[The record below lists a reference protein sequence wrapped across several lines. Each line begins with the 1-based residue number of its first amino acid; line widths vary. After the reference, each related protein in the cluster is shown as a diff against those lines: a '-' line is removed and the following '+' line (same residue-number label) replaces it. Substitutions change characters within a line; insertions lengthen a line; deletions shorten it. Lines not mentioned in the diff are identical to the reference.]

1 MTNSNDKIIVSSYR
15 SNGLYFSVGVSSS
28 TGKVVRISLPK
39 PDKNQADKEIT
50 SRYPNYELSQDYE
63 DIARDIAMIYRGKRA
78 DLKIEQLELDVDKSN
93 RQLPVKSGFMR
104 DVLIETYKIPYG
116 EVETY
121 KSLAE
126 KVSTRAYRAVGT
138 VMARNP
144 FPFII
149 PCHRVVK
156 SDLTIGNYGGGSQ
169 MKREILKKEGIHLSG
184 DKIIKK

>member
-1 MTNSNDKIIVSSYR
+1 MTNSNDKIIVSSYK

-39 PDKNQADKEIT
+39 PDRKQADKEIT
-50 SRYPNYELSQDYE
+50 SKYPNYELSQEYK
-63 DIARDIAMIYRGKRA
+63 DIARDIAMIYQGKKA
-78 DLKIEQLELDVDKSN
+78 DLKLDSLELDVDKSN
-93 RQLPVKSGFMR
+93 RNLPVKSEFMR
-104 DVLIETYKIPYG
+104 DVLIETYKIPFG

-126 KVSTRAYRAVGT
+126 KVSSHAYRAVGT
-138 VMARNP
+138 VMATNP

-156 SDLTIGNYGGGSQ
+156 SDLTIGQYGGGSQ
-169 MKREILKKEGIHLSG
+169 MKREILKKEGVELRG